1 MAAQR
6 WSLLQSEQ
14 QLSWMDGLLLC
25 HLSGVGSAS
34 IHSYSTNGKGTES
47 HPHEDNWLKFRSK
60 NNCFLYGVFNSY
72 DGNQVTNFVAQRLSA
87 ELLLG
92 QLNTEHAEAN
102 VQQVLLQA
110 FDVVERSFLESIDD
124 ALAKKESL
132 QSQLPEGVP
141 QHQLLPQSVSEDPY
155 VRPQENSGELV
166 PSLERLKALER
177 EISGGAMAIVAALLN
192 KLYVANVGLDAGKFK
207 QCCQGQIHHRRARN
221 PWRPAAGWHYGFLV
235 LMSEGLYKALEA
247 AHGPGQANEE
257 IAAMIDIE
265 FAKQTSLDI
274 VAEAVMDRIK
284 YIHCDIFASGG
295 ECAKLCPQ
303 LEDMTLMV
311 RNFGYPLGEM
321 SQPTPTP
328 VPGGRVYPVS
338 VPYSSAQNTSKTSVK
353 FSLVMPS
360 RGQMINGSHSSSTL
374 DKATSILTNQSPTLP
389 LQSTNT
395 HTQAE
400 HQLQL

>member
-1 MAAQR
+1 MSLSKEENDCHQECIRGDWHAVGSSKMAAQR

-72 DGNQVTNFVAQRLSA
+72 DGN
-87 ELLLG
+87 
-92 QLNTEHAEAN
+92 
-102 VQQVLLQA
+102 QA

-207 QCCQGQIHHRRARN
+207 QVGIICGQENTRHIGDYRVKYGYTDIDLLSVAKAKSIIAEPEIHGAQ
-221 PWRPAAGWHYGFLV
+221 P
-235 LMSEGLYKALEA
+235 
-247 AHGPGQANEE
+247 
-257 IAAMIDIE
+257 
-265 FAKQTSLDI
+265 LDGI
-274 VAEAVMDRIK
+274 T
-284 YIHCDIFASGG
+284 ASW
-295 ECAKLCPQ
+295 C
-303 LEDMTLMV
+303 
-311 RNFGYPLGEM
+311 
-321 SQPTPTP
+321 
-328 VPGGRVYPVS
+328 
-338 VPYSSAQNTSKTSVK
+338 
-353 FSLVMPS
+353 
-360 RGQMINGSHSSSTL
+360 
-374 DKATSILTNQSPTLP
+374 
-389 LQSTNT
+389 
-395 HTQAE
+395 
-400 HQLQL
+400 